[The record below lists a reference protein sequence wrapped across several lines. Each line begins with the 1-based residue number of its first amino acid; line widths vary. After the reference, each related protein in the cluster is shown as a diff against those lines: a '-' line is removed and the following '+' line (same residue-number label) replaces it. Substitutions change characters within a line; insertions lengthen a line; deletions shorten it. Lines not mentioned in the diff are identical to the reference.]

1 MAHIYL
7 DITDTISVFKFFLKN
22 LSCISN
28 TCNTCKHENVNM
40 ETTSQDIGKI
50 NLQSSNAGLYFV
62 RVVLKGIEAL
72 VRAQLSFNAE
82 RGQSPGRDLS
92 GDPGEVHADQGSH
105 HVVPDRPPTQTPHD
119 GVQVV
124 EQLGRDVLGAHL
136 EPLLDHRHG
145 GQLHQAGHGA
155 QSVPHSPG
163 LSGGPELV
171 GTQLQTLQSVNI
183 KDQDSRH
190 ETSLIAG
197 YRSLEK
203 DPGRLVRL
211 LSLARK
217 CLMLVNFPR
226 EGGRHFMLF
235 LLRSSV
241 ISCLRLQRKLGSK
254 IILFLLR
261 FSDFKDLAKLPTQN
275 CLGRFSN

>member
-82 RGQSPGRDLS
+82 RGQTPSRDLF

-105 HVVPDRPPTQTPHD
+105 HVVPDRPPAQTPHD

-124 EQLGRDVLGAHL
+124 EQLGGDVLGAHL

-183 KDQDSRH
+183 KDQDS
-190 ETSLIAG
+190 
-197 YRSLEK
+197 
-203 DPGRLVRL
+203 
-211 LSLARK
+211 
-217 CLMLVNFPR
+217 
-226 EGGRHFMLF
+226 
-235 LLRSSV
+235 
-241 ISCLRLQRKLGSK
+241 
-254 IILFLLR
+254 
-261 FSDFKDLAKLPTQN
+261 
-275 CLGRFSN
+275 